1 MEKKELR
8 KRSLTF
14 LKEFATNP
22 LKKERE
28 AAAIQKFLESSAYK
42 SAQTIGVFLANPIEF
57 NLEPLIEAAW
67 RDGKKVATPIARD
80 HILTFFEL
88 DESTVVAPAI
98 YGILE
103 PVDSV
108 KVNPDAI
115 DLLIVPGLIFNEDGY
130 RIGFGGGYYDRFL
143 VQFNG
148 ETQSFLFKEQR
159 YDFPPESFDIPVQKL
174 WLA

>member
-8 KRSLTF
+8 KKGLTF
-14 LKEFATNP
+14 LKEFAPNP
-22 LKKERE
+22 LKQNRE
-28 AAAIQKFLESSAYK
+28 AAAIQEFLQSPAYK

-67 RDGKKVATPIARD
+67 HDGKKVATPIARD

-88 DESTVVAPAI
+88 DENTTVAPAI

-103 PVDSV
+103 PVNSV
-108 KVNPDAI
+108 KVNPEAI

-130 RIGFGGGYYDRFL
+130 RIGFGGVYYDRFL

-148 ETQSFLFKEQR
+148 ETHSFLFQEQR
-159 YDFPPESFDIPVQKL
+159 QTFQPESFDIPVQQL